1 MAGVIIIM
9 VNIRIKKIIKKF
21 RESLLIK
28 ILIFTIMMTFAI
40 SAFVYF
46 AESSEEGSSIDSFG
60 KSVWYSIVT
69 MTTTGY
75 GDIVPKGL
83 NGRIIGIIGIIL
95 GVLITAVASAVIT
108 SVFVEKKLQEGRGL
122 KDIKLKDHI
131 IICGWN
137 KTAESVLDNFIK
149 GGIGKKE
156 EIVLVNELE
165 EEEISTIISTY
176 KELDIQFVK
185 GDFVNEN
192 VLIRAG
198 ITRASSVI
206 LLADDSQHQ
215 NIQNT
220 DERTILASMA
230 INSLNPKLKTS
241 AQLLKGTNAVHL
253 KRANVNE
260 IIIDGEFSGF
270 LISNAATSPGI
281 HQLVQSL
288 LSYKSGSTVIKHPIP
303 RSYVGKKFSELYQFF
318 MEKKQALL
326 MGVITEKVDMSLDD
340 VLSNDYT
347 AIDSFIRRKFA
358 EAKENKLA
366 DKNELNIKLNPGN
379 DYLIDE
385 NDMAF
390 IITGDMMSAG

>member
-1 MAGVIIIM
+1 MTK
-9 VNIRIKKIIKKF
+9 IRVKKILKRI
-21 RESLLIK
+21 RENLLLKILLFTIVVTLLISV
-28 ILIFTIMMTFAI
+28 LIFVVETSEDE
-40 SAFVYF
+40 SA
-46 AESSEEGSSIDSFG
+46 IDSFS

-83 NGRIIGIIGIIL
+83 NGRILGIIGIIL
-95 GVLITAVASAVIT
+95 GVLITAVASGVIT
-108 SVFVEKKLQEGRGL
+108 SVFVDKKLQEGKGL
-122 KDIKLKDHI
+122 KEIKLRDHI

-137 KTAESVLDNFIK
+137 KTAESVLDNFVT

-165 EEEISTIISTY
+165 EEEISTITSTY

-192 VLIRAG
+192 VLMRAG
-198 ITRASSVI
+198 ITRASSII
-206 LLADDSQHQ
+206 LLADTSRHQ

-230 INSLNPKLKTS
+230 INSLNPKIKTS

-253 KRANVNE
+253 KRASVNE
-260 IIIDGEFSGF
+260 IIVDGEFSGF

-288 LSYKSGSTVIKHPIP
+288 LSYKSGSTVVKHSIP
-303 RSYVGKKFSELYQFF
+303 KSYVGKKFSELYAFF
-318 MEKKQALL
+318 MEKKKALL

-379 DYLIDE
+379 NYVIDE

-390 IITGDMMSAG
+390 IITGNMTNIS